1 MGIKY
6 RPEIDGLRTIAVL
19 SVIIYHAEF
28 LLGGHKLL
36 PGGFLGVDVFF
47 VISGFLI
54 TSLMM
59 KEFEK
64 TGTISI
70 RNFYERRARR
80 LLPALLVVMLA
91 SMPLAWLYLLP
102 EQLIDY
108 AKSLISSLLF
118 GSNFYWNHSLQ
129 QYGAESGL
137 LKPFLHTWSL
147 AVEEQYYIVFP
158 LILLGIYKWCKSHS
172 IVLLSTGL
180 LMSLLFAEWMSPQD
194 ASFSF
199 YLLPS
204 RFWEL
209 LAGGLLANIL
219 HFHPQNENDP
229 LLNKTMP
236 ILGLFLI
243 IYSVIFTDLSARHPG
258 FVTLVPVIGT
268 MLIIWFASKNEL
280 VTKTLSSNTLV
291 YLGVISYS
299 LYLWHYPIFAFFRI
313 EGLFDSNVDR
323 IAAISLTFLLS
334 IISVKALEKPFRS
347 AEIIPNRVFFP
358 LVIVVTILIG
368 TLGSFVI
375 VNQGYPDRF
384 ERELAFGAKELEAY
398 KKKYWKDDSAYTEI
412 TNFSPDEL
420 SIEVIGNSWAQDI
433 ANALVE
439 AGGYQVGFRGMTG
452 YRCKAITLLNIGEK
466 HKDYVEYKTRCPAN
480 VSRFTT
486 KLPNTNLVIISDNR
500 TLLQVN
506 EKDVSAEVIKNTKIL
521 RATGYS
527 GPILIIT
534 NKPTYKRPV
543 FSIIRQ
549 FGDRGREV
557 NTYAQQYLQRSI
569 DHMVE
574 EDRLAEAFYKKNN
587 IYYYS
592 LVKDLCRAGVCKIS
606 DQRSPLYSDRDHLT
620 MSGARYVGP
629 GLSEF
634 IKNNILSLKAE
645 N

>member
-1 MGIKY
+1 MEIKY

-91 SMPLAWLYLLP
+91 SMPFAWLYLLP

-158 LILLGIYKWCKSHS
+158 LILLAIYKWCKSHS
-172 IVLLSTGL
+172 IVLLLAGL
-180 LMSLLFAEWMSPQD
+180 LLSLQFAEWMSPQN

-219 HFHPQNENDP
+219 HFHPQKENDA

-243 IYSVIFTDLSARHPG
+243 VHSVIFTRLSTTHPG
-258 FVTLVPVIGT
+258 FVTLMPVIGT
-268 MLIIWFASKNEL
+268 ILIIWFSSKNEL
-280 VTKTLSSNTLV
+280 VTKTLSSKSFVFVGL
-291 YLGVISYS
+291 ISYS

-313 EGLFDSNVDR
+313 EGLFDSNVGR
-323 IAAISLTFLLS
+323 IAAIALTFLLS
-334 IISVKALEKPFRS
+334 MISVKILEKPFRS
-347 AEIIPNRVFFP
+347 AKTTPNRIFIP
-358 LVIVVTILIG
+358 LIIVVTALIAG
-368 TLGSFVI
+368 LAFFIVTNQGFSDRYTSVFSTMTKNN
-375 VNQGYPDRF
+375 VNQRRNLLKEEICKDHNEDSVCGRPKEDKVNVFVLGDSHGVDGLNTLITAYPDANF
-384 ERELAFGAKELEAY
+384 IIAGQSGCPPLINLNGLTPSY
-398 KKKYWKDDSAYTEI
+398 KKCSSVNKARFKKIEQLA
-412 TNFSPDEL
+412 PEL
-420 SIEVIGNSWAQDI
+420 DYIALSQVPGHKKIKGTIETINWIS
-433 ANALVE
+433 NLNL
-439 AGGYQVGFRGMTG
+439 
-452 YRCKAITLLNIGEK
+452 KLLYFG
-466 HKDYVEYKTRCPAN
+466 
-480 VSRFTT
+480 
-486 KLPNTNLVIISDNR
+486 
-500 TLLQVN
+500 
-506 EKDVSAEVIKNTKIL
+506 
-521 RATGYS
+521 S
-527 GPILIIT
+527 GPRFK
-534 NKPTYKRPV
+534 NEVVPE
-543 FSIIRQ
+543 IIRQ
-549 FGDRGREV
+549 QIPSDKINELINEMAGFG
-557 NTYAQQYLQRSI
+557 QFKI
-569 DHMVE
+569 DDILEPVV
-574 EDRLAEAFYKKNN
+574 KKNDG
-587 IYYYS
+587 IYLKKRAFFCPHDSCSVIMTDGS
-592 LVKDLCRAGVCKIS
+592 LMTYDTG
-606 DQRSPLYSDRDHLT
+606 HLT
-620 MSGARYVGP
+620 YDASKAF
-629 GLSEF
+629 GLALKEKF
-634 IKNNILSLKAE
+634 PDLLDKN
-645 N
+645 